1 MSEVRA
7 LLLAAGLGTRLQP
20 LTQTCPKCLVPIG
33 SRPLLENWLCSLY
46 QCGISVVWVNMHHH
60 REMVEAFLSRDL
72 FSDWVHG
79 VFEQRLLGTAGT
91 LRHNASHFSDTT
103 TFLAHADNW
112 CQCDFKEFLH
122 FHLHDRPKGTVM
134 TMMTFR
140 TQTPKSCG
148 IVEINHQGVVED
160 FVEKSAQPPGNLAN
174 GAVYLLEPEV
184 LEWVCENPE
193 ATDFSTDVIPTF
205 LGRIATWEN
214 LGIHRDIGVLS
225 SLMEAQRD
233 PLPKPCWPEVDLWMK
248 TYLEHPVHEYL
259 TNMKRSQ

>member
-1 MSEVRA
+1 
-7 LLLAAGLGTRLQP
+7 
-20 LTQTCPKCLVPIG
+20 
-33 SRPLLENWLCSLY
+33 
-46 QCGISVVWVNMHHH
+46 
-60 REMVEAFLSRDL
+60 
-72 FSDWVHG
+72 
-79 VFEQRLLGTAGT
+79 
-91 LRHNASHFSDTT
+91 
-103 TFLAHADNW
+103 
-112 CQCDFKEFLH
+112 
-122 FHLHDRPKGTVM
+122 M

-148 IVEINHQGVVED
+148 IVEINRQGVVED

-225 SLMEAQRD
+225 SLMAAQRD

-259 TNMKRSQ
+259 ANTKRIQ